1 MKNKLLE
8 NARVRAPEVKR
19 MFNDKRETIKKQK
32 LNKIKEKQT
41 KREQKETK
49 QRDY

>member
-32 LNKIKEKQT
+32 LKKT
-41 KREQKETK
+41 KRKTNK
-49 QRDY
+49 KRAKGN